1 MKKIS
6 LFIPLMIAL
15 ISIACQSNTL
25 VNEAKMT
32 NPQVD
37 IDVNNNLT
45 TDNAPTGLAGNSSDP
60 STQGYREGSEQQ
72 KIRAVLQSLDTNSPG
87 AKYAQFIKDN
97 DIQVVWGTP
106 EDCDGANFCSS
117 GNKIIMNRDWA
128 GESPELLS
136 GFVTHETVH
145 QMTPVEEGS
154 SLYEEYRA
162 YEAEDQVREAY
173 KDNKGFDLQKRGFQ
187 EENRNP
193 NIDPHNAIELEGWFK
208 KNGLY
213 DAYRDLPVYPAG
225 WKYPIYSQKP
235 VLSAARI
242 ITHDDY

>member
-6 LFIPLMIAL
+6 LFIAQMIAL
-15 ISIACQSNTL
+15 ISIACQSYTL
-25 VNEAKMT
+25 VDEAKMT
-32 NPQVD
+32 ISQVES
-37 IDVNNNLT
+37 DVNSNPSTHNK
-45 TDNAPTGLAGNSSDP
+45 PMEQSSNSPDP
-60 STQGYREGSEQQ
+60 STQGYLERIEQQ
-72 KIRAVLQSLDTNSPG
+72 KIDDTLKSLNTNSAG

-117 GNKIIMNRDWA
+117 ENKIIMNRDWA

-136 GFVTHETVH
+136 GFITHETVH

-162 YEAEDQVREAY
+162 YQAEDQVREAY
-173 KDNKGFDLQKRGFQ
+173 KDNKGFDLQKSGFQ

-225 WKYPIYSQKP
+225 YKYPIHSQTP
-235 VLSAARI
+235 VLSAVRI
-242 ITHDDY
+242 ITHNDY